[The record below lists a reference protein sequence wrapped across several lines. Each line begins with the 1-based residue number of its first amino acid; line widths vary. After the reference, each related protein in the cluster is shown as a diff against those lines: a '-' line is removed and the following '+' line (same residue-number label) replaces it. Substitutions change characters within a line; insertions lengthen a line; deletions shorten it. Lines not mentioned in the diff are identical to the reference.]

1 MLPLEDVVEEFSSRT
16 VLENEETNVV
26 PLPNLLQLDDVGVIL
41 KCVLDSKILIVLT
54 RSFRMLISLMNVV

>member
-1 MLPLEDVVEEFSSRT
+1 MLPLEDVVEELSSRT